1 MLMQFNEERLSMS
14 RLNEGTLIEREQIQN
29 ARENPIQAQ
38 SKSNI
43 ENLLDLDLTGGMAT
57 GGEDSAS
64 PTIPNPTSTNILDE
78 LGGLSLSTTTSSP
91 PTSQVMSPP
100 IQVASPPPR
109 SQFTSPGPPVNAPTN
124 NMDDLLGIF
133 GGAGGQNGAF
143 GGENVWGDSSP
154 QNGAQTNK
162 KPASNEDIL
171 GLF

>member
-1 MLMQFNEERLSMS
+1 MKEANR
-14 RLNEGTLIEREQIQN
+14 REQIQN

-43 ENLLDLDLTGGMAT
+43 ENLLDLDLSGGMAT

-64 PTIPNPTSTNILDE
+64 PTIPDATSSNILDE
-78 LGGLSLSTTTSSP
+78 LGSLSLSASTSP
-91 PTSQVMSPP
+91 PPASQVMSPP
-100 IQVASPPPR
+100 IQVAPPPPR
-109 SQFTSPGPPVNAPTN
+109 SQFTSPGPLANAPTN

-143 GGENVWGDSSP
+143 GGANVWSDSSP
-154 QNGAQTNK
+154 QNGTQTNK
-162 KPASNEDIL
+162 KPSSNEDIL